1 MDYTLVIGLVVVV
14 VVSFFAYQWFTK
26 NHKKTKQPRPVAA
39 PVQPAAVAQPQAPVG
54 PPPPVAT
61 QNQEP
66 NQYPQVAG
74 QTQQEMLQKEPL
86 QRSEPPSQQQAV
98 THGGDGPAFF
108 DSNLR
113 HPEQSFHQPTG
124 LAATPNLKASSDVGA
139 ARASASSTPMGG
151 NQQAFTPEMAQNGG
165 ALVGTSMFAFDG
177 MEPTDFSSF

>member
-1 MDYTLVIGLVVVV
+1 MDYTLVIGLVVII

-26 NHKKTKQPRPVAA
+26 NHKPKQARPTAVAA
-39 PVQPAAVAQPQAPVG
+39 PLKPAAVVEAQAPMG
-54 PPPPVAT
+54 PPPAVST

-86 QRSEPPSQQQAV
+86 QRSEVSQQKAV
-98 THGGDGPAFF
+98 THGGDGPAYF

-124 LAATPNLKASSDVGA
+124 LSATPNLKASSDVGA
-139 ARASASSTPMGG
+139 ARASASSSPMAG

>member
-26 NHKKTKQPRPVAA
+26 NHKPKQTRPTAAA

-61 QNQEP
+61 QNQD
-66 NQYPQVAG
+66 YPQVAG
-74 QTQQEMLQKEPL
+74 QSQQEMLQKEPL
-86 QRSEPPSQQQAV
+86 QRSEVSQQRAV

-124 LAATPNLKASSDVGA
+124 LAATPNLKASSDLGS